1 MSDALFAGESAPR
14 PAAPPSSPLDA
25 AVRSAVGFML
35 AVALVL
41 AAAWLAS
48 GIRQVEPGSQ
58 AVVLRFG
65 AIDRTAQA
73 GLVLAWPRPFEEVAV
88 LPARERQHTL
98 DVQRLDLRLRGP
110 DDQPAGPGAA
120 FDPHRDGG
128 YVLTG
133 DAGVAHLRATVTWQV
148 SDPRAYLLSRERV
161 IPALERAT
169 ASAAIHACAA
179 RGLDGVMVAGLAG
192 EAAGRDERLA
202 ASRERLRGD
211 VLALL
216 NRRLAA
222 MGLGV
227 EAGRVDLVAALPAR
241 ARPSFEAVVEAEAAA
256 ARDIAEART
265 AATRAAQ
272 EAASEAERIRSVAL
286 ARAQETVAMARVA
299 TDRIAALAAERD
311 PSRRAQLIQRLHRE
325 RLESVLRALAAAG
338 GTLTAVDGREPVRA
352 WVGGR

>member
-1 MSDALFAGESAPR
+1 MSDALFAGEAAPR
-14 PAAPPSSPLDA
+14 PPAPPPLDA
-25 AVRSAVGFML
+25 AVRSAVGFLL
-35 AVALVL
+35 AVAAVL

-58 AVVLRFG
+58 AVVLRLG

-73 GLVLAWPRPFEEVAV
+73 GLVLAWPRPFEEVVV

-98 DVQRLDLRLRGP
+98 EVRRLDLLPRG
-110 DDQPAGPGAA
+110 DDPRPVGGTG

-148 SDPRAYLLSRERV
+148 VDPRAYLLTRERAER
-161 IPALERAT
+161 ALERAT

-211 VLALL
+211 VLVLL
-216 NRRLAA
+216 NRRLAE
-222 MGLGV
+222 MGLGL
-227 EAGRVDLVAALPAR
+227 EAGRVDLVAALPER
-241 ARPSFEAVVEAEAAA
+241 ARPAFEAVIEADATA
-256 ARDIAEART
+256 AREVAEART
-265 AATRAAQ
+265 AAARAAQ
-272 EAASEAERIRSVAL
+272 EAASEAERIRSVAQ
-286 ARAQETVAMARVA
+286 ARAQETVAAARVA

-311 PSRRAQLIQRLHRE
+311 PELRARLIQRLHRE
-325 RLESVLRALAAAG
+325 RLESVLRALASAG
-338 GTLTAVDGREPVRA
+338 GQITAVDGREPVRV
-352 WVGGR
+352 WTGGR